1 LKIFLS
7 LSARKSFPHKIFR
20 FYERICKE
28 FRKKISF
35 QNPYNF
41 PGCFPHKFFQN
52 SCSVAA
58 RVWVVKENENWIC
71 LINCVRMP
79 LTTSIWIIRNVPY
92 WFLVNLHIFIA
103 FASWW
108 CFIPQAM
115 SQKLSHAWSLTPSL
129 FFSIDCSILKTK
141 LLLNPIF
148 LFPHA
153 HFFASLSFTVYLLT
167 TLWDFI
173 YWIYIQFVWKWT
185 LFIVRHS
192 SISFYFFCTYSYY
205 GYV

>member
-1 LKIFLS
+1 
-7 LSARKSFPHKIFR
+7 
-20 FYERICKE
+20 
-28 FRKKISF
+28 
-35 QNPYNF
+35 
-41 PGCFPHKFFQN
+41 
-52 SCSVAA
+52 
-58 RVWVVKENENWIC
+58 
-71 LINCVRMP
+71 MP
-79 LTTSIWIIRNVPY
+79 LTTSIWIIWNLPY

-103 FASWW
+103 FAGWW
-108 CFIPQAM
+108 CFIPHAM

-141 LLLNPIF
+141 LPLNPTF

-153 HFFASLSFTVYLLT
+153 HFFFASLSFTVYLLT